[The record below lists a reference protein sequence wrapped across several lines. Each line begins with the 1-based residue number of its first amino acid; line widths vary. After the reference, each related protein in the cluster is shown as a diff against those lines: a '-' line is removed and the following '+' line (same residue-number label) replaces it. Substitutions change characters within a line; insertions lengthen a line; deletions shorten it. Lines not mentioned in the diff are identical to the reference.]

1 MRTSDTEKTQG
12 PENELGLGPREFLTV
27 SQLADLLQLTEMTIY
42 RMVNRGELPCYA
54 IGRIKRFRQR
64 DIEQFLEG
72 HRSPAGVRQS
82 TEPRRAIARRK

>member
-1 MRTSDTEKTQG
+1 MSDSEKLRE
-12 PENELGLGPREFLTV
+12 PENELGLGKREFYTV

-64 DIEQFLEG
+64 DIEQFLESCRLPAQDRQRIEPQ
-72 HRSPAGVRQS
+72 RS
-82 TEPRRAIARRK
+82 IARRK